1 MKDHER
7 LLEQSWVTNAEA
19 WTQSVRENRIESR
32 KMATDQ
38 AILDEIT
45 RFQPRKVLDVGCGE
59 GWLSRTLSERGMEVI
74 GMDGS
79 LELIQIAQSAGGG
92 HFVHLSYSDL
102 TKDPS
107 PLGSEFDVIVCNFSL
122 LSQDIRA
129 ILQSLASL
137 LCADGVI
144 LIHTLHPFS
153 AAQHD
158 RYEDGWREESFNGMG
173 EGYKSPM
180 PWYYRTMGSWLSEVQ
195 AEGHLRLLYC
205 QEPINPTTGKP
216 LSLLITATKNTN

>member
-1 MKDHER
+1 MNDRER
-7 LLEQSWVTNAEA
+7 LLEQSWITNAEA

-59 GWLSRTLSERGMEVI
+59 GWLARTVSEQGIDVV

-79 LELIQIAQSAGGG
+79 LELIQIAQSAGGA
-92 HFVHLSYSDL
+92 HFVHLNYTDL

-107 PLGSEFDVIVCNFSL
+107 RLGSEFDVIVCNFSL
-122 LSQDIRA
+122 LSEDIRT

-137 LCADGVI
+137 LSANGVI
-144 LIHTLHPFS
+144 LIQTLHPFT
-153 AAQHD
+153 AAQQD
-158 RYEDGWREESFNGMG
+158 RYEDGWREESFTGMG

-180 PWYYRTMGSWLSEVQ
+180 PWYYRTMGSWLNEVQ
-195 AEGHLRLLYC
+195 ADGPSLFCIAR
-205 QEPINPTTGKP
+205 NP
-216 LSLLITATKNTN
+216 